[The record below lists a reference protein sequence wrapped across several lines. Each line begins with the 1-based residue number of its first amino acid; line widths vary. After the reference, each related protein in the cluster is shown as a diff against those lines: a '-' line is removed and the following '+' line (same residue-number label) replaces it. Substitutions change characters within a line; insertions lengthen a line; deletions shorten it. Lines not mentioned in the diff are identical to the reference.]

1 MRGLKVRIPLL
12 FPSSKQRGGNGAAKL
27 TRWGRR
33 GRVGREGETD
43 RIPVPCFV
51 KGGLRSR
58 SLPAPTLHGPGQQED
73 EEEEKTT
80 SPTGNTE
87 AATPGKTSLRKLC
100 TILKTIFL
108 LQKVIRNSI
117 KIMYAKFEAF
127 LCHNCKN
134 YEFFFFFWQAQAL
147 PSKDS

>member
-33 GRVGREGETD
+33 ERVGREGETD

-51 KGGLRSR
+51 KGGLRSL

-87 AATPGKTSLRKLC
+87 AAAPGKTRLRKLC

-108 LQKVIRNSI
+108 QKVIRNSI
-117 KIMYAKFEAF
+117 KNMYANFEAF
-127 LCHNCKN
+127 LSHNCKN
-134 YEFFFFFWQAQAL
+134 YEFFFSWQAQAL
-147 PSKDS
+147 PTKDS